1 MRRGCGAAEIRP
13 EEPDPG
19 NAGGGADAE
28 TSAKTVAG
36 FLAERSVD
44 FAKAI
49 VEYGGEVYPPG
60 ADLGSLALVEG
71 AALDVFKLTAGG

>member
-1 MRRGCGAAEIRP
+1 MPAEVVVKVVYQ
-13 EEPDPG
+13 
-19 NAGGGADAE
+19 GADAE

-44 FAKAI
+44 FANAI

-60 ADLGSLALVEG
+60 ADLESLALVDG